1 VLKFRTLGG
10 VFVADSSGEPL
21 TGAATQ
27 RRLLALLAALAV
39 AGDAGL
45 SRDKLVA
52 LLWPDADEERARHSL
67 TQALYAARRAVAVD
81 DLFVVGGDVRLNR
94 DRITS
99 DVQEFAAALDS
110 GELERAVELYR
121 GPFLD
126 GFFLGGSAEF
136 EQWTTVQRARI
147 EDRAAE
153 ALDRLAREAEEAAS
167 PQGALGWRKRLAA
180 LRPLDSAVAAA
191 LMRSYAQAGDR
202 AGALQHARLHETLL
216 REQLGLGA
224 DPVVAALAVELR
236 EPVPW
241 QPEPPAPW
249 GVGSVAPVDPPSVD
263 PRSMDTASTAAATE
277 EALATGTRVDPPTPG
292 GAALVRASE
301 VRGEPVRVVPPRA
314 RTVDRRLWI
323 TAAVAALVLAL
334 VLVLGR
340 DRPDA
345 APPVASLRLDQ
356 KVVVAPFR
364 VAGAS
369 APLAYLRDGIV
380 ELLSARLADDSGARS
395 VDPGAVL
402 GAWRAAGLS
411 AAAEVPRETVVRLAE
426 RLGAERVVVGSVVG
440 DVRRVVVSAAVVQVP
455 SGVVAGEATV
465 EGPADSVSALVD
477 RLAARLLVLGA
488 GEEETLSSQTTG
500 SLSALRA
507 FLDGQSAF
515 RSGRYAVAL
524 RRYEQALD
532 RDSTFALAGL
542 QLARTADRAYAAQ
555 PRARG
560 LAAAWRGRSALDE
573 RGRALLLAL
582 AGPRYPAPST
592 AEEQIAAWE
601 RVVDLTPDNAASW
614 YELALRL
621 FRDGPTARLH
631 APGRADTALRRALEL
646 DPGHA
651 PARELLAQS
660 RLMQSLLAMSDS
672 AARAAGPDTGLPL
685 TPFLQWRAAVARGDV
700 ATLRRVRDSM
710 ALLGPAN
717 LRSIAQAAQLDAVA
731 LDDAHRAVR
740 QLRARALRPEERVDA
755 TLAEHALAVNEGRV
769 REARAAAERLA
780 ELQPGA
786 RAHLRLRVLD
796 ALYGD
801 ADSVAADAA
810 AELLRRSATTAP
822 SPEPAR
828 RAVQLA
834 DACVLAQWQL
844 ARGDTAGARRSA
856 LTLRDAPASAPVD
869 RLPAATTPAAC
880 SALLDAAGAVAE
892 GRADAAAAVAR
903 VDSLALTTGT
913 SGDAPTYAPVLVARL
928 HARLGDARAAYDAV
942 RRRAYMAGWTPYE
955 ATALRDE
962 ARYAAQ
968 AGLREPAHAALT
980 RFAALRA
987 DPDAALQGQTDEARR
1002 TLAAP
1007 VQAPPP

>member
-27 RRLLALLAALAV
+27 RRLLALLATLAA

-52 LLWPDADEERARHSL
+52 LLWPDVDEERARHSL
-67 TQALYAARRAVAVD
+67 TQALYAARRAVGVD

-99 DVQEFAAALDS
+99 DVQEFAAALES
-110 GELERAVELYR
+110 GELERATELYR

-136 EQWTTVQRARI
+136 EQWTTVQRARL
-147 EDRAAE
+147 EDRAADTLE
-153 ALDRLAREAEEAAS
+153 RLARDAEEAAS
-167 PQGALGWRKRLAA
+167 PQSALGWRKRLAA
-180 LRPLDSAVAAA
+180 LRPLDSGAAAA

-236 EPVPW
+236 EPASW
-241 QPEPPAPW
+241 QPEPSAPPW
-249 GVGSVAPVDPPSVD
+249 VAASVVRDAPPSLDAAPTAAVTEQASATAVREDPP
-263 PRSMDTASTAAATE
+263 E
-277 EALATGTRVDPPTPG
+277 PG

-301 VRGEPVRVVPPRA
+301 VQGEPVRVVPPRV

-340 DRPDA
+340 DRPAA
-345 APPVASLRLDQ
+345 APPVASLRLQQ

-395 VDPGAVL
+395 VDAGAVL
-402 GAWRAAGLS
+402 SAWRAAGLS
-411 AAAEVPRETVVRLAE
+411 AAAEVPRETVVRLAD
-426 RLGAERVVVGSVVG
+426 RLGAERVVIGSVVG

-455 SGVVAGEATV
+455 TGVVAGEATV

-488 GEEETLSSQTTG
+488 GEEETLSTQTTG

-555 PRARG
+555 QRARG

-660 RLMQSLLAMSDS
+660 RLMQSLLVISDS
-672 AARAAGPDTGLPL
+672 AARAAGPDPGLPL
-685 TPFLQWRAAVARGDV
+685 TPFLQWRAAVARGDA

-801 ADSVAADAA
+801 GDSLSADGA
-810 AELLRRSATTAP
+810 AELLRRSTATAP

-856 LTLRDAPASAPVD
+856 LTLRDAPADAPVAE
-869 RLPAATTPAAC
+869 LPAATTPAAC
-880 SALLDAAGAVAE
+880 AALLDAAGAVAE
-892 GRADAAAAVAR
+892 GRVDAAAAVAR
-903 VDSLALTTGT
+903 VDSLALTTST
-913 SGDAPTYAPVLVARL
+913 SGDAPTYAPLLVARL
-928 HARLGDARAAYDAV
+928 HARLGDPRAAYEAV
-942 RRRAYMAGWTPYE
+942 RRRAYMAGWTPYQ
-955 ATALRDE
+955 AAALREE

-968 AGLREPAHAALT
+968 AGLPEPARAALAQ
-980 RFAALRA
+980 FAALRA
-987 DPDAALQGQTDEARR
+987 DPDAALRAQTDEARR
-1002 TLAAP
+1002 ALAAP